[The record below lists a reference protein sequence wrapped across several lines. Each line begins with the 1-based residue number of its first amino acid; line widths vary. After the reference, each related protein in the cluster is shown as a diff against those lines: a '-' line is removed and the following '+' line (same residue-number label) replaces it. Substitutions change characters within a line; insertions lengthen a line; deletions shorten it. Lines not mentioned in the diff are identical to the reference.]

1 MAQAIDVAV
10 PASVA
15 VERSGKVRELLEKV
29 PTGALIGANFEPG
42 GEGSFPVLDP
52 ADGSV
57 LVEVADVSDEQAART
72 VAIAYE
78 AQQKWAETAPRVRAE
93 VLRKAF
99 ELMIERKDEIALL
112 MSLENGKT
120 LTDAMGETIYAAEFF
135 RWFSEEAVRI
145 TGEFRTAPAGA
156 NKIITIK
163 QPVGVT
169 MLITPWNFPAAMIT
183 RKVGPAIAA
192 GCASIV
198 KPAAETP
205 LTALY
210 LGQLLLEAGLPAGV
224 VNVLTT
230 HRPRQVTADILADPR
245 VRKLSF
251 TGSTEVGRVLLQ
263 TAANQVLKCS
273 MELGGNGPF
282 IVLDDADV
290 DAAVAGAMIAKMRN
304 GGQACTAANRFFVQD
319 GVHDEFVQKLAVA
332 MGQLRPGHGSDAN
345 TTLSPLINRAA
356 VDRIQEMVL
365 EAEANGGHKVLGG
378 TPSVGPGAFFP
389 ATVVGDLP
397 SDSRLMVEEI
407 FGPVAPVVRVADE
420 AEALRLANASEY
432 GLVGYVFSG
441 DLARAMRVA
450 EKLEVGMVGVNRG
463 IVSDAAAPFG
473 GVKQSGLGREGGFDG
488 IEEFLETKYIAA
500 SW

>member
-1 MAQAIDVAV
+1 MAPTLEVPV

-15 VERSGKVRELLEKV
+15 ADRTGKIADLLAKI
-29 PTGALIGANFEPG
+29 PTGALIGENFEPG
-42 GEGSFPVLDP
+42 GEGSFPVYDP

-78 AQQKWAETAPRVRAE
+78 AQKKWAATAPRVRGE
-93 VLRKAF
+93 VLRKAY
-99 ELMIERKDEIALL
+99 ELMVERKDEIALL

-120 LTDAMGETIYAAEFF
+120 LTDSMGETLYAAEFF

-145 TGEFRTAPAGA
+145 TGELRTAPAGA
-156 NKIITIK
+156 NKILTVK
-163 QPVGVT
+163 QPIGVC

-183 RKVGPAIAA
+183 RKVGPAVAA

-205 LTALY
+205 LTAIY

-230 HRPRQVTADILADPR
+230 HRPRKVTADILADPR

-263 TAANQVLKCS
+263 TAAEQVLKCS

-304 GGQACTAANRFFVQD
+304 GGQACTAANRFYVQS
-319 GVHDEFVQKLAVA
+319 GVHDEFVAKLAEA
-332 MGQLRPGHGSDAN
+332 MGALKPGHGTDAN

-356 VDRIQEMVL
+356 VDRIAEMVA
-365 EAEANGGHKVLGG
+365 EAESHGGQKVLGSE
-378 TPSVGPGAFFP
+378 PSAGPGAFFP
-389 ATVVGDLP
+389 ATVVGDVQP
-397 SDSRLMVEEI
+397 NDRLMVEEI
-407 FGPVAPVVRVADE
+407 FGPVAPVVRVKDE
-420 AEALRLANASEY
+420 AEALALANASEY

-441 DLARAMRVA
+441 DLARALRVA
-450 EKLEVGMVGVNRG
+450 EDLEVGMVGVNRG

-488 IEEFLETKYIAA
+488 IAEFLETKYIAA